1 MAPGAAAVA
10 TGQPRVAA
18 VRYQDGWLRCRAWR
32 GMDDTGDDETPRY
45 NGGSQCDE
53 KAKAFYWFNEHT
65 GESRWEPR
73 PR

>member
-1 MAPGAAAVA
+1 
-10 TGQPRVAA
+10 
-18 VRYQDGWLRCRAWR
+18 
-32 GMDDTGDDETPRY
+32 MDDTGDDETPRY

-73 PR
+73 PRWHGYTWWLRAIARHPL